1 MPSRPS
7 RSRHLGVCLS
17 ASLLV
22 VAGLLPSLSAVAAQ
36 IDPMVQLSEEQGV
49 VRLQL
54 SVPVGAIEQSQLSK
68 SGNQLILIL
77 KDRDRE
83 QWSEIAKHL
92 NQSGQGVK
100 SAKLVE
106 QQGRLLMLV
115 DLKTPMKVVDETMVL
130 GTGGKRV
137 QWEVVM
143 MAAPKEAA
151 PVVEAKPQFLSVSE
165 ISVISN
171 NGLNQLTI
179 RGDKALVAELSFPE
193 KTNGLM
199 LSFPGANEQQLASVV
214 TENSTLQAFASSRV
228 GKDAQGTPY
237 VVLEGAKAFDIID
250 AQAKV
255 ESGQSITRI
264 DLVSDMPIQ
273 ANMKPVTKISVDE
286 KTGQLQVFGA
296 ETAIVQTFLLDEPRR
311 LMVDLLG
318 VPPEKVET
326 AVAQFK
332 ANQQEIK
339 SIRFGDTRLGSTRLE
354 VTPSEALATRMS
366 AAGLSQTSGE
376 TLALVTIQ
384 SEPIVPNTLAQ
395 TETKPAAESKEG
407 LSTGAVV
414 AGAAVAVIAA
424 PVAAIAAVVAGL
436 SGSDEA
442 KTEKKPEGSVA
453 APVAAAS
460 VEVAPVAG
468 LDLRY
473 RPKFD
478 FTQQPR
484 VAIKPVSLSGKAYD
498 PDAQLPAMASGKGY
512 ALMGLFDAAT
522 TQDSAYQVA
531 KAEYLANIESQPQA
545 RAGYLPQA
553 SFDFAYSNTRQ
564 SVNRSGS
571 IPQGGYEYPY
581 NNWALTITQPI
592 FRMQNLIKMDQAD
605 VAVEQAKL
613 ALLAAEQDLIM
624 RVSNAYLGVLAA
636 KDALELVKAEREA
649 TEKQYEL
656 AEVRF
661 KNGLGTVTQLSES
674 KGRVALVRAR
684 EIDAE
689 YKLSD
694 ARLSMKQIVGDEIA
708 DVTTFKEDF
717 SPAMTV
723 PNAPEPWIKA
733 ALEQNLA
740 LQTRRMAID
749 IANFEVKRQNA
760 AYMPTVDAVASAG
773 QRDTERTLYS
783 ASREQVDTNY
793 DVTLKL
799 RMPLYDGGMT
809 PSLVREATARLD
821 KAKQEHQQEYRQ
833 TEKLVRSAFMGV
845 KTTTEMLTALRESVK
860 AQELTLNSKL
870 EGYKAGIDSVVS
882 VLDSYRSYYSSRRD
896 YLQARYDYLV
906 NRLKLKQSV
915 GTLSREDL
923 AELADLLH

>member
-1 MPSRPS
+1 MHSRPL

-22 VAGLLPSLSAVAAQ
+22 VSGLLPSLSAVAAQ

-68 SGNQLILIL
+68 SGSQLILIL

-92 NQSGQGVK
+92 GQSGQGVK

-106 QQGRLLMLV
+106 QQGRLMMLV
-115 DLKTPMKVVDETMVL
+115 DLKTPMKVVDETMVM
-130 GTGGKRV
+130 GAGGKRV

-143 MAAPKEAA
+143 MAAPKEVA
-151 PVVEAKPQFLSVSE
+151 PVVEVKPTFLSVSD
-165 ISVISN
+165 ISVVPN

-199 LSFPGANEQQLASVV
+199 LSFPGANEQQLASIVAAS
-214 TENSTLQAFASSRV
+214 STLQSFANTRV
-228 GKDAQGTPY
+228 GKDAQGAPY
-237 VVLEGAKAFDIID
+237 VMLEGAKAFDVID

-255 ESGQSITRI
+255 VDGQSITSI
-264 DLVSDMPIQ
+264 DLVSDMPTQ
-273 ANMKPVTKISVDE
+273 ANMKPVTKISVDD

-296 ETAIVQTFLLDEPRR
+296 ETAVVQTFLLDQPKR

-318 VPPEKVET
+318 VAPDKVEA

-376 TLALVTIQ
+376 TLALVTLQ
-384 SEPIVPNTLAQ
+384 AEPVAPSALAQ
-395 TETKPAAESKEG
+395 TETKPAAESNKEG

-424 PVAAIAAVVAGL
+424 PVAAVAAVVAGL
-436 SGSDEA
+436 SGGEEA
-442 KTEKKPEGSVA
+442 KTEKKPEAA
-453 APVAAAS
+453 APVAAAP

-512 ALMGLFDAAT
+512 ALMSLFDAAT

-553 SFDFAYSNTRQ
+553 SFDFSYSNTRQ

-571 IPQGGYEYPY
+571 IAPGGYEYPY

-870 EGYKAGIDSVVS
+870 EGYKAGVDSVVS

>member
-1 MPSRPS
+1 MHSRPL

-22 VAGLLPSLSAVAAQ
+22 VSGLLPSLSAVAAQ

-68 SGNQLILIL
+68 SGSQLILIL

-92 NQSGQGVK
+92 GQSGQGVK

-115 DLKTPMKVVDETMVL
+115 DLKTPMKVVDETMVM
-130 GTGGKRV
+130 GAGGKRV

-143 MAAPKEAA
+143 MAAPKEVA
-151 PVVEAKPQFLSVSE
+151 PVVEAKPTFLSVSD
-165 ISVISN
+165 ISVVSN

-199 LSFPGANEQQLASVV
+199 LSFPGANEQQLVSVV
-214 TENSTLQAFASSRV
+214 AASSTLQSFANARV

-237 VVLEGAKAFDIID
+237 IVLEAAKAFDVID

-255 ESGQSITRI
+255 VEGQSVTNI
-264 DLVSDMPIQ
+264 DLVSDMPVQ
-273 ANMKPVTKISVDE
+273 ANMKPVSKISVDD

-296 ETAIVQTFLLDEPRR
+296 ETAVVQTFLLDQPKR

-318 VPPEKVET
+318 VAPDKVEA

-354 VTPSEALATRMS
+354 VTPSEALASRMS
-366 AAGLSQTSGE
+366 VTGLSQTSGE
-376 TLALVTIQ
+376 TLSLVTLQ
-384 SEPIVPNTLAQ
+384 SEPVAPSALAQ

-424 PVAAIAAVVAGL
+424 PVAAVAAVVAGL
-436 SGSDEA
+436 SGSEEA
-442 KTEKKPEGSVA
+442 KTEKKPE
-453 APVAAAS
+453 AAAS
-460 VEVAPVAG
+460 VAAAPVEIAPVSG

-512 ALMGLFDAAT
+512 ALMSLFDAAT

-553 SFDFAYSNTRQ
+553 SFDFSYSNTRQ

-571 IPQGGYEYPY
+571 IAPGGYEYPY

-870 EGYKAGIDSVVS
+870 EGYKAGVDSVVS